1 MAKIAKKV
9 LGTDGVDFEFTN
21 GETLTANLGMLPED
35 IITRLAVHGLSQK
48 IGDSYASANE
58 KGWSVDECRDQ
69 ALSVY
74 NSLMDGNWASSGG
87 SGTNILAE
95 AVARITGLDVDE
107 CAAKVRG
114 MTDEERKELAKRAD
128 VKAVVLDIKAERAKA
143 KVKDGDTDASDLAD
157 LFI

>member
-9 LGTDGVDFEFTN
+9 LGTDGVDFEFAN
-21 GETLTANLGMLPED
+21 GNILTAHLGSIPEH

-58 KGWSVDECRDQ
+58 KGWTIQECHERATEVLQ
-69 ALSVY
+69 TLIE
-74 NSLMDGNWASSGG
+74 GNWSASGG
-87 SGTNILAE
+87 SGINILVE
-95 AVARITGLDVDE
+95 AVARITGLDIDL
-107 CAAKVRG
+107 CAMRIG
-114 MTDEERKELAKRAD
+114 NMTDAQQKELAKRAD
-128 VKAVVLDIKAERAKA
+128 VKAMVATIKAERAKA

>member
-9 LGTDGVDFEFTN
+9 IGYNEVIFTFTN
-21 GETLTANLGMLPED
+21 GVDLVADLTMLTQD
-35 IITRLAVHGLSQK
+35 IINRLALHGLSQK
-48 IGDSYASANE
+48 LGDSYASANE
-58 KGWSVDECRDQ
+58 KGWSVDECYDQ
-69 ALSVY
+69 AANVFNNLK
-74 NSLMDGNWASSGG
+74 DGNWAVSGG

-114 MTDEERKELAKRAD
+114 MTDGERKELAKRAD

-143 KVKDGDTDASDLAD
+143 KVKDTDADASDLAD